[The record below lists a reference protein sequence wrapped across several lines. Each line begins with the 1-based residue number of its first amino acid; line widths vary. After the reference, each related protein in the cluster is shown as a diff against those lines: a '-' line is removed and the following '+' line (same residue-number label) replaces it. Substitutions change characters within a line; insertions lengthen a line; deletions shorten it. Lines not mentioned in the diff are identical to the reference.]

1 MSLYN
6 TQSKSDW
13 LFNTQ
18 SRILQADWLSM
29 ENNEKATLNI
39 NMLYCKEYSGTQY
52 YHLHSSTSTSP
63 LRNSDIICKNQNY
76 QNLAF
81 FMGNVS
87 PRVDDFLPP
96 SSAIN
101 AQNHCLHK
109 GINHLSTWPHQI
121 LTPKKDV
128 VSLAHPKA
136 FIAQFSHILQLE
148 ADQGFAL
155 SVLAL
160 LTGQCRQ
167 VVCMLF

>member
-39 NMLYCKEYSGTQY
+39 NMLYCTENSSTQY
-52 YHLHSSTSTSP
+52 YHLYSSTFTSP
-63 LRNSDIICKNQNY
+63 LRNSDIIYKNQNY
-76 QNLAF
+76 QNLVF
-81 FMGNVS
+81 FMTNVS
-87 PRVDDFLPP
+87 PRVDNFLPP
-96 SSAIN
+96 SF

-109 GINHLSTWPHQI
+109 RINHLSTWPHQI
-121 LTPKKDV
+121 LTPKTDV

-136 FIAQFSHILQLE
+136 FIAQFSRILQFE
-148 ADQGFAL
+148 SDQGFAL

-167 VVCMLF
+167 GLCMLY

>member
-1 MSLYN
+1 
-6 TQSKSDW
+6 
-13 LFNTQ
+13 
-18 SRILQADWLSM
+18 M

-39 NMLYCKEYSGTQY
+39 NMLYCTENSSTQY
-52 YHLHSSTSTSP
+52 YHLYSSTSTSP
-63 LRNSDIICKNQNY
+63 LRNSDIIYKNQYY
-76 QNLAF
+76 QNLVF
-81 FMGNVS
+81 FMTNVS

-109 GINHLSTWPHQI
+109 QINHLSTWPHQI
-121 LTPKKDV
+121 FTPKKD

-136 FIAQFSHILQLE
+136 FIAQFLHILQFE

-167 VVCMLF
+167 VVCMRF